1 MQPLDFLAAVL
12 PSSGNYYCVAEFTT
26 PKKEHV
32 FVTDIADIPAIADRM
47 SKQKS
52 NAYFGLATYKTN
64 ENRYASNAM
73 YMKSLFMDIDLV
85 SKGVTCYASQD
96 IALQA
101 FNEFMQKTGMADLG
115 QPYILSSGGGWH
127 IYWPFDEDVSI
138 DQWKPVAE
146 NFKRLCAQEKLVI
159 DNNCTAD
166 AARVLR
172 VPGTYNYKKDTPRL
186 VEVHTV
192 ASKAFTLF
200 EIDQFIKSKLVVPTY
215 ETTTVNLP
223 GKRPK
228 AVENSTVKKLIENSS
243 TLFKNIL
250 ERTQQGTG
258 CAQLEHY
265 IENAEN
271 DGMEPIWRGWLSIA
285 QKCDDGGKAAIWLS
299 KLHPYEPE
307 RMTQKLREIK
317 GPYPCLKFDSEN
329 PGICTNCPH
338 FSKITNP
345 LALGRQIIT
354 ETAAKEIALELTDD
368 ATPTQAQKTI
378 HRPAAPRGFSYGKN
392 GAVFRDTKVEDA
404 DGNETNKQVMI
415 LPYSLFV
422 VNILQ
427 HKGEHIVH
435 MLATRPEGAF
445 EITLNQRAVVSKDE
459 TLKNLAEQNI
469 LAAGGWND
477 KNLFEYV
484 RSCVEEASVA
494 QRAIKVPDN
503 YGWQKDDTFVYAES
517 IFSAGQQPRHVPMR
531 HLVNINKVCT
541 PSGSL
546 DNWRKVV
553 TALTNKQ
560 LYEVLSLS
568 LVGFG
573 TPLMRFTGYDG
584 ITFHLGST
592 ESGTGKTLTLELA
605 SSVWGH
611 PTQYRVNKST
621 SDVAMQQRL
630 GLLHSLPLISDEITS
645 KNRKDFEWMPGFIFD
660 VSEGQG
666 KERMESGAN
675 KERENNTYWKSMA
688 LLSSNTH
695 VMDYLTGARKHSSEG
710 EIRRVLELTL
720 NNVIS
725 WEPDELESVE
735 LIKQNYGVAGPIY
748 VQYLVDNLEEVKEL
762 VRNVHKK
769 VKAEFKFK
777 DDERY
782 WHAGCT
788 ALVAGAMLAAKAG
801 LVEYPIKNI
810 IAVLKDMVD
819 SARKLVKD
827 NVRTA
832 EDVLNSYV
840 REFYGKFVVVKALDG
855 ALAASIGEN
864 GVIDQ
869 SITRSEI
876 AGRVEHGVTPGHVD
890 FYIEEQLLKKYCSS
904 MSFGY
909 ADFRKQ
915 MELMYHISYSKKDLM
930 SKTKGPQMRVNA
942 MRISRK
948 VEEDPVPLDKAA

>member
-1 MQPLDFLAAVL
+1 
-12 PSSGNYYCVAEFTT
+12 
-26 PKKEHV
+26 
-32 FVTDIADIPAIADRM
+32 
-47 SKQKS
+47 
-52 NAYFGLATYKTN
+52 
-64 ENRYASNAM
+64 
-73 YMKSLFMDIDLV
+73 
-85 SKGVTCYASQD
+85 
-96 IALQA
+96 
-101 FNEFMQKTGMADLG
+101 
-115 QPYILSSGGGWH
+115 
-127 IYWPFDEDVSI
+127 
-138 DQWKPVAE
+138 
-146 NFKRLCAQEKLVI
+146 
-159 DNNCTAD
+159 
-166 AARVLR
+166 
-172 VPGTYNYKKDTPRL
+172 
-186 VEVHTV
+186 
-192 ASKAFTLF
+192 
-200 EIDQFIKSKLVVPTY
+200 
-215 ETTTVNLP
+215 
-223 GKRPK
+223 
-228 AVENSTVKKLIENSS
+228 
-243 TLFKNIL
+243 
-250 ERTQQGTG
+250 
-258 CAQLEHY
+258 
-265 IENAEN
+265 
-271 DGMEPIWRGWLSIA
+271 
-285 QKCDDGGKAAIWLS
+285 
-299 KLHPYEPE
+299 
-307 RMTQKLREIK
+307 
-317 GPYPCLKFDSEN
+317 
-329 PGICTNCPH
+329 
-338 FSKITNP
+338 
-345 LALGRQIIT
+345 
-354 ETAAKEIALELTDD
+354 
-368 ATPTQAQKTI
+368 
-378 HRPAAPRGFSYGKN
+378 
-392 GAVFRDTKVEDA
+392 
-404 DGNETNKQVMI
+404 
-415 LPYSLFV
+415 
-422 VNILQ
+422 
-427 HKGEHIVH
+427 
-435 MLATRPEGAF
+435 
-445 EITLNQRAVVSKDE
+445 
-459 TLKNLAEQNI
+459 
-469 LAAGGWND
+469 
-477 KNLFEYV
+477 
-484 RSCVEEASVA
+484 
-494 QRAIKVPDN
+494 
-503 YGWQKDDTFVYAES
+503 
-517 IFSAGQQPRHVPMR
+517 
-531 HLVNINKVCT
+531 
-541 PSGSL
+541 
-546 DNWRKVV
+546 
-553 TALTNKQ
+553 
-560 LYEVLSLS
+560 
-568 LVGFG
+568 
-573 TPLMRFTGYDG
+573 
-584 ITFHLGST
+584 
-592 ESGTGKTLTLELA
+592 
-605 SSVWGH
+605 
-611 PTQYRVNKST
+611 
-621 SDVAMQQRL
+621 
-630 GLLHSLPLISDEITS
+630 
-645 KNRKDFEWMPGFIFD
+645 MPGFIFD

-864 GVIDQ
+864 GIIDQ